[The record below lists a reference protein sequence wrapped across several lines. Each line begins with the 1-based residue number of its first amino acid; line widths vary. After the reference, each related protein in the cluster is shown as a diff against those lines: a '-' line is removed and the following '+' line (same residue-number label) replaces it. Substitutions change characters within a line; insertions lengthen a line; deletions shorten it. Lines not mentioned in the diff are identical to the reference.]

1 MAAPVHI
8 NRYHLPSVFWL
19 SFLSALAGA
28 WAVTWEPV
36 IYPDNKIFP
45 SYAVSTATVEVPD
58 DVLAKWDMKHVGDE
72 NGMIGV
78 LLSDV
83 PKGTKYR
90 VEIVE
95 NAIMEGSVLSG
106 TIPKKGDE
114 WLILPRVPYK
124 YPALLRQA
132 QPIPVNITFRVSL
145 DGQPAEDKT
154 VTADVRSLNECLMAV
169 LQDDE
174 SEPVDYSWL
183 FAAYVN
189 ENHPLIDGI
198 LREALDL
205 GELKSF
211 DGYQSGDRAVVRAQV
226 KAIWDVLQKRGFRY
240 SDITTTDSESE
251 KVNSQYVRFFDDAIK
266 SRSANCVDGTVLM
279 ASILRRIGLSVS
291 LALLPTHMFLVV
303 EMDDEGKRRIGVETT
318 LMGEESKRENNN
330 KPKARPAAKR
340 GGFFQPDE
348 SSDQDAPEAEDEAAA
363 DGDGSFANAV
373 EVGTAELKE
382 NLAKFED
389 SESMDYQLIDV
400 SDARRLGI
408 RPIAPLSSP

>member
-1 MAAPVHI
+1 M
-8 NRYHLPSVFWL
+8 
-19 SFLSALAGA
+19 
-28 WAVTWEPV
+28 
-36 IYPDNKIFP
+36 
-45 SYAVSTATVEVPD
+45 VSTATVEVPE
-58 DVLAKWDMKHVGDE
+58 DVLAKWDMKHAGDE

-90 VEIVE
+90 VEIAE

-132 QPIPVNITFRVSL
+132 QPMPVNITFRVSL

-154 VTADVRSLNECLMAV
+154 VTADVRSLNECLIAV

-198 LREALDL
+198 LREALDA
-205 GELKSF
+205 GEVESF
-211 DGYQSGDRAVVRAQV
+211 DGYQSGERSVVRAQV

-240 SDITTTDSESE
+240 SDITTTDSESDN
-251 KVNSQYVRFFDDAIK
+251 VNSQYVRFFDDAIK

-303 EMDDEGKRRIGVETT
+303 DLDDEGKRRIGVETT
-318 LMGEESKRENNN
+318 LMGEESKRENH
-330 KPKARPAAKR
+330 KSKAKLPKR
-340 GGFFQPDE
+340 GGFFEPDE
-348 SSDQDAPEAEDEAAA
+348 PADQEEADSTE
-363 DGDGSFANAV
+363 GDGSFANAV
-373 EVGTAELKE
+373 AVGTAELKE
-382 NLAKFED
+382 HLAKFKD
-389 SESMDYQLIDV
+389 GESMDYQLIDV